1 MGQIRHDL
9 GRIVGKDEAAFVR
22 LERDFAAT
30 PDEVWAMLTAPERL
44 AIWLQASVDLE
55 PYAGGAITLRFA
67 NTGTTIQGQIV
78 HFDAP
83 WVLEYTWALAG
94 EPASVVRFELQPAAT
109 SAGTHLCLTHS
120 RCGAHAPHLF
130 AAGWHHH
137 LELLA
142 AQLAGQPVAWDW
154 DRYNEVFAQYGVS
167 AA

>member
-1 MGQIRHDL
+1 MGQQRHEL
-9 GRIVGKDEAAFVR
+9 GRIVRTGDDAIVQ

-30 PDEVWAMLTAPERL
+30 PDEVWQMLTEPDRL
-44 AIWLQASVDLE
+44 ANWLQASVDLE

-67 NTGTTIQGQIV
+67 NTGTTIRGQIV

-83 WVLEYTWALAG
+83 KVLEYTWSLAD
-94 EPASVVRFELQPAAT
+94 EPASVVRFELRPAAT
-109 SAGTHLCLTHS
+109 SPGTHLCLTHA
-120 RCGAHAPHLF
+120 RCGDNPPKLF

-154 DRYNEVFAQYGVS
+154 ERYKEVFAQYGAS

>member
-1 MGQIRHDL
+1 MGHSRHDL
-9 GRIVGKDEAAFVR
+9 GRIVGKDEGAFVR

-44 AIWLQASVDLE
+44 AKWLQASVDLE
-55 PYAGGAITLRFA
+55 PYAGGKITLRFA
-67 NTGTTIQGQIV
+67 NTGTTIRGQIV

-83 WVLEYTWALAG
+83 SVLEYTWALAD
-94 EPASVVRFELQPAAT
+94 EPASVVRFELQPATT

-120 RCGAHAPHLF
+120 RCGAHPPHLF

-137 LELLA
+137 LELFA

-154 DRYNEVFAQYGVS
+154 DRYKEVFAQYGAS